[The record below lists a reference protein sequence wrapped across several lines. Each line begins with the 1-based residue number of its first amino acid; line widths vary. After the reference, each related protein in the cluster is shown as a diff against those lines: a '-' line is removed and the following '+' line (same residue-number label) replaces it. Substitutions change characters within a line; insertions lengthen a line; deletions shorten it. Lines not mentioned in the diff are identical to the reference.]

1 MRILTGAAIIAAAA
15 LTFAAPAMA
24 VEGDATKGEAV
35 FKKCGTCH
43 EIGKNKIGPNLAGVI
58 GRQPGTLA
66 DYKYSKAM
74 IDFGQGK
81 VWDEALLTTYLHNPK
96 EVVKG
101 TKMAFVGLK
110 SDEDIANVIAYIKSA
125 APAAQ

>member
-1 MRILTGAAIIAAAA
+1 MRVLTGAAIIAAAT
-15 LTFAAPAMA
+15 LTFAAPALA
-24 VEGDATKGEAV
+24 VEGDATAGAAV
-35 FKKCGTCH
+35 FKKCATCH

-58 GRQPGTLA
+58 GRQPGSLP

-74 IDFGQGK
+74 TDFGQGK

-110 SDEDIANVIAYIKSA
+110 TDEEIANV
-125 APAAQ
+125 